1 MPDAVSNHL
10 PQRLL
15 CTNTPPSPM
24 GETGERLRKPDGVL
38 FGNTVIVILGR
49 MKKSLEYASKIV
61 KIKNEMKERSPSE

>member
-1 MPDAVSNHL
+1 
-10 PQRLL
+10 
-15 CTNTPPSPM
+15 M